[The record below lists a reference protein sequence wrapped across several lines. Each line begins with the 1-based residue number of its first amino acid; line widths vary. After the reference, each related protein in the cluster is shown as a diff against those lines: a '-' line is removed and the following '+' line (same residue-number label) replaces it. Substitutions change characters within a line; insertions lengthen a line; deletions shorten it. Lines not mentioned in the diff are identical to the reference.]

1 MDYFIGDMSIY
12 ASQIKDQVTS
22 LFITE
27 AHNNGWK
34 EQPSIS
40 TGRTRIVRSTT
51 IFSNGLANATHQVNW
66 LIEFMKQGHSRV
78 KPSFN
83 TITFH
88 TPIKKKGEKN
98 GLTEQ
103 AFCPPLMM
111 PRRRS
116 AKKKGRNLMKLQTD
130 AQIPESIDN
139 LGRRLQ
145 PISLPS
151 KQIKAVHPSCAK
163 WEDENVNAPRQ
174 IHTGDGVIKT
184 GAQEQLRAYNNRA
197 WRLDCRW

>member
-88 TPIKKKGEKN
+88 TPIKKKG
-98 GLTEQ
+98 
-103 AFCPPLMM
+103 
-111 PRRRS
+111 RR
-116 AKKKGRNLMKLQTD
+116 MD
-130 AQIPESIDN
+130 
-139 LGRRLQ
+139 
-145 PISLPS
+145 
-151 KQIKAVHPSCAK
+151 
-163 WEDENVNAPRQ
+163 
-174 IHTGDGVIKT
+174 
-184 GAQEQLRAYNNRA
+184 
-197 WRLDCRW
+197 